1 MDDKLN
7 SVLGNPQLM
16 AQIAAAVRGASGDG
30 ASSSAPSPAPAPTS
44 VPAVGY
50 GGEGGTDK
58 ALNLLGALAPFLK
71 TSRREKLDTITR
83 ALAVAS
89 VYKNTRNI

>member
-16 AQIAAAVRGASGDG
+16 AQIAAAVRGAS
-30 ASSSAPSPAPAPTS
+30 AEPTPTPTPTPTPQPQS
-44 VPAVGY
+44 QPTL
-50 GGEGGTDK
+50 GGEGGTDR

-71 TSRREKLDTITR
+71 TSRREKLDAITR

-89 VYKNTRNI
+89 VYKSTKNI

>member
-16 AQIAAAVRGASGDG
+16 AQIAAAVRGA
-30 ASSSAPSPAPAPTS
+30 AEPTQPAPPAA
-44 VPAVGY
+44 PAVQQQPLY
-50 GGEGGTDK
+50 GGEGGTDR

-71 TSRREKLDTITR
+71 TQRRDKLDAITR
-83 ALAVAS
+83 ALTVAS
-89 VYKNTRNI
+89 IYKNTKNI